1 MWEASSSSPPVATAV
16 DATPPASQQGRPL
29 YAAVLFVDLV
39 NSSVFASVMSL
50 AEYAAYLDDFHTTC
64 GRQCEYYFNT
74 FLKGAY
80 RPGRD
85 YTYQIAGDELLVFAH
100 SGRPQND
107 VYQLAGLAIT
117 LKAAWLTSDQNRSRI
132 QRRAPVAEI
141 SAGIH
146 HGPLWA
152 VPQGE
157 GWRLSGYGI
166 NVAKRVESLSR
177 NGQHYR
183 IFLSDQAFKQIHHL
197 LRNMVFGARL
207 RYEVKGILG
216 DVGMYEVTH
225 SFQDTHRRIDP
236 HFAEK
241 LQAMLVDAIT
251 LATQDLWMNDL
262 FQVWSKRQH
271 GGVMDEAMELCRR
284 VLRHSPDNPSALY
297 HLAHAYHERND
308 LKMAELLLRE
318 LTRYWPHFADG
329 YLEFGRLLQQ
339 MSQSDEASEAL
350 RRSLWLGA
358 LEAKDDLEG

>member
-1 MWEASSSSPPVATAV
+1 M
-16 DATPPASQQGRPL
+16 
-29 YAAVLFVDLV
+29 
-39 NSSVFASVMSL
+39 
-50 AEYAAYLDDFHTTC
+50 
-64 GRQCEYYFNT
+64 
-74 FLKGAY
+74 
-80 RPGRD
+80 
-85 YTYQIAGDELLVFAH
+85 
-100 SGRPQND
+100 
-107 VYQLAGLAIT
+107 
-117 LKAAWLTSDQNRSRI
+117 
-132 QRRAPVAEI
+132 
-141 SAGIH
+141 
-146 HGPLWA
+146 
-152 VPQGE
+152 PQGE

-197 LRNMVFGARL
+197 LRNLIFGARL

-236 HFAEK
+236 QFAEK
-241 LQAMLVDAIT
+241 LQAMLVDTIT

-271 GGVMDEAMELCRR
+271 ERVTDEAMELCRR

-308 LKMAELLLRE
+308 LKMAELLLGE

-329 YLEFGRLLQQ
+329 FLELGRLLQQ
-339 MSQSDEASEAL
+339 TTQDEQASEAL
-350 RRSLWLGA
+350 RRALWLGA
-358 LEAKDDLEG
+358 EEAKGDLAD